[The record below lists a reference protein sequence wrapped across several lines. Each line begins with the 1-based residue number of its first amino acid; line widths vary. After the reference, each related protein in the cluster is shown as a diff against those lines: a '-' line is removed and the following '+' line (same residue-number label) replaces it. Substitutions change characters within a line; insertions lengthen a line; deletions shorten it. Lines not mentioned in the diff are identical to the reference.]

1 MTRAQV
7 HARRWWILGVLIL
20 ALFGVSLDNTILNV
34 ALPTLAR
41 DLSASASQLQWM
53 VDAYVLVFAGML
65 LVAGALS
72 DRYGR
77 RRALVVGLALFG
89 LGSLLAPLVQT
100 ADQLILLRA
109 FMGLGAAFTMP
120 STLSI
125 IGDVFDADERPKA
138 IAAWSSVSGIG
149 IVVGPVLGGW
159 LLEHFAWGS
168 VFLVN
173 VPFVLVGVVAALAII
188 PESRAPG
195 RTPLDPIGAGLSV
208 AGLVTLVYGI
218 IEIPSRG
225 WNDPVIVASLVASA
239 VLIVSFFAWERRVAH
254 PMLDVR
260 LFANP
265 RFSAASLSVTL
276 VFFSLMGALFF
287 LTQYLQGVLGLSAFE
302 TGLRFIP
309 IALGVI
315 VVSPFAAKA
324 TTRFGARITTAAG
337 LMTVAGG
344 MALLATVGLGS
355 SDVHVGAVLF
365 VLAAGI
371 ALAMTPATDAI
382 MGALPKEQFGVGSAV
397 NDTVREVGGAFGVA
411 ILGSLFAATYASTM
425 SVATVG
431 LPAEAA
437 AVARDSIMGASAV
450 AGAIGGDAGAALLA
464 AARTAFV
471 DAMSMTSI
479 IGIGFAVAGALV
491 AFIWLPDRATGVTTV
506 ATTSA
511 ALAPGEAREVVA
523 AGPLPLVG

>member
-1 MTRAQV
+1 MTRTQV
-7 HARRWWILGVLIL
+7 KARRWWILGVLIL

-34 ALPTLAR
+34 ALPTLAH

-53 VDAYVLVFAGML
+53 VDAYILVFAGLL

-77 RRALVVGLALFG
+77 RLALVIGLTLFG
-89 LGSLLAPLVQT
+89 VGSALAPLVQT

-109 FMGLGAAFTMP
+109 FMGIGAAFTMP

-125 IGDVFDADERPKA
+125 IGDVFEADERPKA
-138 IAAWSSVSGIG
+138 IAVWSSISGLG

-168 VFLVN
+168 VFLIN
-173 VPFVLVGVVAALAII
+173 VPFVVVGIVAALAVI

-195 RTPLDPIGAGLSV
+195 RVPLDPIGAGLSV
-208 AGLVTLVYGI
+208 AGLVALVYGI
-218 IEIPSRG
+218 IEVPSKG
-225 WNDPVIVASLVASA
+225 WGDPVILVSLGLAA
-239 VLIVSFFAWERRVAH
+239 VLITTFFLWERRVAH

-309 IALGVI
+309 IALGV
-315 VVSPFAAKA
+315 VLVSPFAAKA
-324 TTRFGARITTAAG
+324 TVKFGARITTATGLLVVAAG
-337 LMTVAGG
+337 MGF
-344 MALLATVGLGS
+344 LATVGVAS
-355 SDVHVGAVLF
+355 SDLHVGAVLF

-382 MGALPKEQFGVGSAV
+382 MGALPPEQFGVGSAV
-397 NDTVREVGGAFGVA
+397 NDSVREIGGAFGVA
-411 ILGSLFAATYASTM
+411 ILGSLFAGVYASTM
-425 SVATVG
+425 DVTSGIAG
-431 LPAEAA
+431 LPAEAVAAARDSLGGAA
-437 AVARDSIMGASAV
+437 AVAAS
-450 AGAIGGDAGAALLA
+450 IGGEAGAALLA
-464 AARTAFV
+464 QAQAAFV
-471 DAMSMTSI
+471 DAMSMTSL

-491 AFIWLPDRATGVTTV
+491 AFIWLPDRAT
-506 ATTSA
+506 TSEAPA
-511 ALAPGEAREVVA
+511 AETPGEAIGTSVA
-523 AGPLPLVG
+523 PAVA